1 MNSVFIVFMGV
12 AAIARATALKEL
24 EEGRI
29 DFATRGEGKFD

>member
-12 AAIARATALKEL
+12 AAIARATALRES

-29 DFATRGEGKFD
+29 DFAKRAEGKFD